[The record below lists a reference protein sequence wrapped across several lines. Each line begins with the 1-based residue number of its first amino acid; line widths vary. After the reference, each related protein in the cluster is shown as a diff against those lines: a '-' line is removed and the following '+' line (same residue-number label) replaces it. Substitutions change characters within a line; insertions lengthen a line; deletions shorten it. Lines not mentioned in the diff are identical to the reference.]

1 MPMTR
6 NISRATIFSVTPDRD
21 TRDSHASEPR
31 RLGVECRVS
40 PEPLLFS
47 YLDTTDTTTLCR
59 ARRAPLFPMFL
70 LFLLRNV
77 LFFLLVPFSLVS
89 TTYLYYYPL
98 FHGCA
103 FPTPGS
109 SIFSN
114 AFVRTVL
121 SHTPLSPA
129 VSTTSPFR
137 LLAVGDPQLEGSS
150 SLDPTAT
157 DLTNFHAF
165 LDVFNSTESLLQ
177 RTRSALHANIDFWL
191 DDLPRLAKYGIKRLD
206 LWGNDLYLAH
216 VYRTVRWWSRPTHV
230 TVLGDLLGSQWIDDE
245 EFEWRSGRFWD
256 RVFPDHEKISDD
268 LIHTTRPPIALAN
281 GDQEPRSKPFHTI
294 GEDAQAWSTRLMN
307 VAGNHDI
314 GYGGDLTLER
324 AARFER
330 AFGRLNYALEFR
342 LPSAPDAQQQAP
354 TLRVVVLNNMNLDT
368 PVYAPKLQT
377 DTYDF
382 INSVVGES
390 YPVEQSGI
398 FTIVLTHIPLHKVAG
413 VCSDG
418 PLFDFHESGE
428 NGSFPHGIR
437 EQNHL
442 SDAAS
447 RGVLESIFGKSSSPI
462 QPGGGRGRRGIVL
475 TGHDHEGCDVYHFIN
490 QSSPEPIWEAR
501 RWPVAQAQ
509 GIPSDSSLPG
519 LREVT
524 VRSVMGDFSGN
535 LGLMSLWLD
544 EAGEWQ
550 SGYADCR
557 AVRAWVWWV
566 VHVVDCI
573 AVAVTAVWGL
583 VEFYASS
590 AGAKASKRRV
600 NGVARAG
607 IRAAG
612 MRGRSLSSDRRDAGN
627 NSGSDTATLSS
638 GQKKSLRR
646 KRSKQSMR
654 EDLGAGK
661 RQLSDV
667 LEVPE

>member
-1 MPMTR
+1 
-6 NISRATIFSVTPDRD
+6 
-21 TRDSHASEPR
+21 
-31 RLGVECRVS
+31 
-40 PEPLLFS
+40 
-47 YLDTTDTTTLCR
+47 
-59 ARRAPLFPMFL
+59 MFL

-77 LFFLLVPFSLVS
+77 LFFLLVPFSLLS

-98 FHGCA
+98 FHGCG

-129 VSTTSPFR
+129 VPATSPFR

-157 DLTNFHAF
+157 SLTNFHAF
-165 LDVFNSTESLLQ
+165 LGTFDSTESLLQ
-177 RTRSALHANIDFWL
+177 RTRTALHANIDFWL
-191 DDLPRLAKYGIKRLD
+191 DDLPRLARYGIKRLD

-245 EFEWRSGRFWD
+245 EFESRSGRFWD

-268 LIHTTRPPIALAN
+268 LIHSTMPPIAVAD
-281 GDQEPRSKPFHTI
+281 GGQEPRSQPFHTI
-294 GEDAQAWSTRLMN
+294 GEDAQAWSLRLMN

-314 GYGGDLTLER
+314 GYAGDLTLER
-324 AARFER
+324 ASRFER

-342 LPSAPDAQQQAP
+342 LPSDPESQQQAP

-368 PVYAPKLQT
+368 PVYAPTLQT
-377 DTYDF
+377 DTYNF
-382 INSVVGES
+382 INTVVGSS
-390 YPVEQSGI
+390 YPVEQSGV
-398 FTIVLTHIPLHKVAG
+398 FTVLLTHIPLHKVHG

-428 NGSFPHGIR
+428 DGSFPHGIR

-447 RGVLESIFGKSSSPI
+447 RGILESIFGKSASPV
-462 QPGGGRGRRGIVL
+462 QPGGGRGRKGIVL

-490 QSSPEPIWEAR
+490 QTSPDPKWEAR
-501 RWPVAQAQ
+501 RWPAAQAQ
-509 GIPSDSSLPG
+509 GIPDNPSLPG

-550 SGYADCR
+550 CGFANCR

-573 AVAVTAVWGL
+573 ALAVAALWGA

-590 AGAKASKRRV
+590 AGSNGSKRRV
-600 NGVARAG
+600 NRVARAG
-607 IRAAG
+607 IRAAS
-612 MRGRSLSSDRRDAGN
+612 MRSRSADRGDMGN
-627 NSGSDTATLSS
+627 SSGSDTSTLSS

-654 EDLGAGK
+654 DDLGAGR

>member
-1 MPMTR
+1 
-6 NISRATIFSVTPDRD
+6 
-21 TRDSHASEPR
+21 
-31 RLGVECRVS
+31 
-40 PEPLLFS
+40 
-47 YLDTTDTTTLCR
+47 
-59 ARRAPLFPMFL
+59 MFL

-98 FHGCA
+98 FHGCG

-109 SIFSN
+109 SIFN
-114 AFVRTVL
+114 NGFVRTVL

-129 VSTTSPFR
+129 VPATSPFR

-157 DLTNFHAF
+157 SLTNLH
-165 LDVFNSTESLLQ
+165 VFFGTFSSSESILQ
-177 RTRSALHANIDFWL
+177 RTRTALHANIDFWL
-191 DDLPRLAKYGIKRLD
+191 DDLRRLERHGIKRLD

-216 VYRTVRWWSRPTHV
+216 VYRTVRRSSRATHV

-245 EFEWRSGRFWD
+245 EFEWRSGRFWS

-268 LIHTTRPPIALAN
+268 LIHTTMPPIVVAN
-281 GDQEPRSKPFHTI
+281 GSEEPRKQPFHII

-324 AARFER
+324 AARFEH

-342 LPSAPDAQQQAP
+342 LPSDPESQQQAP

-368 PVYAPKLQT
+368 PVYAPTLQT
-377 DTYDF
+377 DTYNF
-382 INSVVGES
+382 INNVVGSS
-390 YPVEQSGI
+390 YPVEQSGV
-398 FTIVLTHIPLHKVAG
+398 FTVLLTHIPLHKVHG

-418 PLFDFHESGE
+418 PLFDFHESAE
-428 NGSFPHGIR
+428 DGSFPHGIR

-447 RGVLESIFGKSSSPI
+447 RGILESIFGKSSSPI
-462 QPGGGRGRRGIVL
+462 QPGGGRGRKGIVL

-490 QSSPEPIWEAR
+490 QTSPDPKWEAQ
-501 RWPVAQAQ
+501 RWPAAQAQ
-509 GIPSDSSLPG
+509 GIPTDPSLPG

-535 LGLMSLWLD
+535 LGLMSLWL
-544 EAGEWQ
+544 EEPEEWQ
-550 SGYADCR
+550 ER
-557 AVRAWVWWV
+557 VRELQGLA
-566 VHVVDCI
+566 
-573 AVAVTAVWGL
+573 AVWGA

-590 AGAKASKRRV
+590 AGSNGSNGSKRRV
-600 NGVARAG
+600 NRVARAG
-607 IRAAG
+607 IRAAS
-612 MRGRSLSSDRRDAGN
+612 MRSRSADRSDMGN
-627 NSGSDTATLSS
+627 SSGSDTSTLSS

-654 EDLGAGK
+654 DDLGAGK